1 MNINGIGTSP
11 LSTLVNTNA
20 AQNSRSPSSIP
31 PAGNAAASANIS
43 KRGQLLQKLQQLQQ
57 QDPQQFTQIVSQM
70 ADSLQQIAN
79 QSGNA
84 NAMAANLAAAFKN
97 VASTGDLSA
106 LQAALQPQ
114 GVALATQPATTNAS
128 ASGTTQAQGAAER
141 HGHHHHGGGG
151 AIAAAFSTA
160 LDAIDTALHGSAT
173 ESTATTST
181 TSG

>member
-1 MNINGIGTSP
+1 MNINSVGTSP
-11 LSTLVNTNA
+11 LSSLVNTNA
-20 AQNSRSPSSIP
+20 SQNTQSSSSVP

-70 ADSLQQIAN
+70 AESLQQVAN
-79 QSGNA
+79 QSGDA
-84 NAMAANLAAAFKN
+84 NGMTANLAAALKN
-97 VASTGDLSA
+97 AASTGDLSA
-106 LQAALQPQ
+106 LQSALQPQ
-114 GVALATQPATTNAS
+114 GVALATQPATTNPS
-128 ASGTTQAQGAAER
+128 TLGTSQAQGPAEH

-160 LDAIDTALHGSAT
+160 LNAVDSALQSGST

-181 TSG
+181 TAG